1 MKNLNFDTKYL
12 IRWGIPGWV
21 FIMLISLPI
30 LFLYHDELLKFKIDI
45 SKTLGLFVSL
55 AFFGVTIGYIM
66 QQIHFSNRWSKNK
79 QIIDE
84 AARMINAVE
93 EHVKGVSLYEWGEDH
108 HQDYYVFEYVWH
120 RELLKLKDAQR
131 DYIADRYRHIL
142 STIHSLGT
150 LRVSLVISIVVNFV
164 TLIKYNFDSYFNPTL
179 NPNMYIFNFVIFI
192 IYFGLIGWLFKVVS
206 KGYEHYSAN
215 LNAFQGYFLNELIN
229 WGTFKENKQQEE
241 KDDEDEIEP
250 SY

>member
-30 LFLYHDELLKFKIDI
+30 LFLYHNELLKLKIDI

-66 QQIHFSNRWSKNK
+66 QQIHFSSRWSKNK

-93 EHVKGVSLYEWGEDH
+93 EHVKGVSLFEWGENH

-120 RELLKLKDAQR
+120 RGLLRLKDAQR
-131 DYIADRYRHIL
+131 DYVADRYRHIL

-150 LRVSLVISIVVNFV
+150 LRVSLVISFVINLV
-164 TLIKYNFDSYFNPTL
+164 TLTKYNFDSYFNSTF
-179 NPNMYIFNFVIFI
+179 NPNMYIFNLVIFI
-192 IYFGLIGWLFKVVS
+192 IYHGLIGWLFKVVS

-229 WGTFKENKQQEE
+229 WGTLKENKQQEE
-241 KDDEDEIEP
+241 EEEVEV